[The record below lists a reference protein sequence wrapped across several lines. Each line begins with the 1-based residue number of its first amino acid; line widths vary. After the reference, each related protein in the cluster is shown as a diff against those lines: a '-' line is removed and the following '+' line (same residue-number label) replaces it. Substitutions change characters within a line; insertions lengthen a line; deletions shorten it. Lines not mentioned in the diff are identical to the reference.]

1 MELRIMGCQPLANWD
16 DPPSTGD
23 VRDVRKEIT
32 WYKLINEIH
41 TTYTTFL
48 KQLRKIETP
57 FPGKRTPKSVGEWED
72 HESQCG
78 QNDDDDNDDEEEQ
91 DDDDDDDDD
100 DDNEDE
106 EEDANAEDKVED
118 EKVKDD
124 DDKEEDDDVEDD
136 GKEEIW

>member
-48 KQLRKIETP
+48 KQLRKIETS

-78 QNDDDDNDDEEEQ
+78 QNDDDDEV
-91 DDDDDDDDD
+91 
-100 DDNEDE
+100 
-106 EEDANAEDKVED
+106 EDANAEDKVED

>member
-32 WYKLINEIH
+32 WYKLRNEIH

-78 QNDDDDNDDEEEQ
+78 QNDDDDNDDEEEH
-91 DDDDDDDDD
+91 DDDDDD

>member
-48 KQLRKIETP
+48 QQLRKIETP

-78 QNDDDDNDDEEEQ
+78 QN
-91 DDDDDDDDD
+91 DD

>member
-48 KQLRKIETP
+48 QQLRKIETP

-78 QNDDDDNDDEEEQ
+78 QNDGDDNDDEEEQ
-91 DDDDDDDDD
+91 DDDDD

>member
-91 DDDDDDDDD
+91 DDDDDDD
-100 DDNEDE
+100 NEDE